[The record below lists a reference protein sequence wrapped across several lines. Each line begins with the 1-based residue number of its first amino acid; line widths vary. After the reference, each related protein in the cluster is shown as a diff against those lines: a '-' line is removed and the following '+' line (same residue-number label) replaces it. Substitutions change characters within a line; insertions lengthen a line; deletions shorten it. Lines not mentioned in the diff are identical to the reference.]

1 MKKFILTVFIL
12 LIGGFTQ
19 SSMAQLQAPEP
30 KPEELE
36 FFWSSK
42 TQKIYITKDDKIL
55 KRLNIPKYITSHD
68 RIRYTIDTIVSM
80 LNTDRDTFT
89 KRTNL
94 IDFHF
99 GFQGPFLVTKGIH
112 VEKGFCFNRET
123 LEFNDYI
130 KNSPTYFRN
139 SMIIFC
145 FVFIFL
151 SFFVIYIGIR
161 MHIYADKHKIPRGLR
176 SVWDLPG
183 YKFILPI
190 LLSLIFAYICV
201 FIGTLINS

>member
-12 LIGGFTQ
+12 LIGGFVQ

-68 RIRYTIDTIVSM
+68 RIHYTIDTIVSM
-80 LNTDRDTFT
+80 LNTDKDTFIET
-89 KRTNL
+89 TNL
-94 IDFHF
+94 INFHF
-99 GFQGPFLVTKGIH
+99 GFQGPFLITKGIH
-112 VEKGFCFNRET
+112 VEKGFCFNREN
-123 LEFNDYI
+123 LEFNDYT
-130 KNSPTYFRN
+130 KKSTAHFRN
-139 SMIIFC
+139 SIMIAY
-145 FVFIFL
+145 
-151 SFFVIYIGIR
+151 FVIISLFFFFIHMGIR
-161 MHIYADKHKIPRGLR
+161 VHIYGDKHKIPRGLR

-201 FIGTLINS
+201 FIGTLIKS